1 MGRNCPDHWRQF
13 HRTTGSTYIPY
24 DNTPADRTKASCYNC
39 AAKGHWGHE
48 CTAPRPTPLLG
59 PILEPFTT
67 GRVSD
72 SQSDLM
78 KDDKIRREKRNKKR
92 FLITIGWA
100 DILRIRIRWNSA
112 LVIEW
117 FKDDLW
123 WPISSVTTENRQSCP
138 GPLNLEAIFNF
149 QVVALSMRIRY
160 NSPVL
165 GIIKTNPFR
174 AVNRI

>member
-48 CTAPRPTPLLG
+48 CTSPRPTPLLG

-72 SQSDLM
+72 SQSDLL

-92 FLITIGWA
+92 FLITIG
-100 DILRIRIRWNSA
+100 
-112 LVIEW
+112 
-117 FKDDLW
+117 
-123 WPISSVTTENRQSCP
+123 
-138 GPLNLEAIFNF
+138 
-149 QVVALSMRIRY
+149 
-160 NSPVL
+160 
-165 GIIKTNPFR
+165 
-174 AVNRI
+174 